1 MPPTATIAHPTST
14 PSLDST
20 DAVSAEI
27 AQRLDDRLAPLD
39 RLDVDLQPDGAI
51 VWEGRLS
58 GGKIAADSG
67 MAGGDAGEFPAGASV
82 SSRQLRPAVTRANL
96 RASMG
101 DGASFGVMVGVGE
114 SYLAAF
120 ALAIGLGEIS
130 AGLVSS
136 IPLLVGGVLQL
147 ISLRAVAWFGGEKR
161 WILFCATLQGLSFFP
176 LVWAALSGSIALV
189 PLLAIASL
197 YWAGGLAS
205 GPPWNTWMESI
216 VPARIRPGYFARR
229 TRTSQICTLVGLVGG
244 GTMLQWADNRG
255 YALLGFAAIFATA
268 ALFRFWSVSWLA
280 RHKTPDSYTAGLN
293 LRRPLAAQSS
303 VASDSKSRPGNSQ
316 STTKATYQGSGISG
330 VRLLSY
336 LVAVQLM
343 VQISGPYFAPYMLRQ
358 LEFSYSQFVTILAV
372 GFLSKIIA
380 LSFWGKFSR
389 RYGAKRLLWTGGV
402 GLVPLS
408 SLWILSDNLYLLAF
422 VQALSGVMW
431 AAYELGFFLMFFETL
446 PIEKRTRM
454 LTYYNLA
461 SMIALC
467 SGAFVGAAMLR
478 FLGGDQS
485 AYWVLFG
492 VSSIGRFLALGLL
505 FGAQLRTIT
514 PIHVCLRVL
523 GVRLSTSSVDS
534 PILSSFEDRPRDPL
548 A

>member
-1 MPPTATIAHPTST
+1 MPPTATIAQPTSAT
-14 PSLDST
+14 SSDSIG
-20 DAVSAEI
+20 DASAGFASSDVLE
-27 AQRLDDRLAPLD
+27 RLDQTLDASLAQLD
-39 RLDVDLQPDGAI
+39 TISVQSSDLDVERPSESGHSQPP
-51 VWEGRLS
+51 VS
-58 GGKIAADSG
+58 
-67 MAGGDAGEFPAGASV
+67 
-82 SSRQLRPAVTRANL
+82 SSRQLRPTVTRTNL
-96 RASMG
+96 RASMA
-101 DGASFGVMVGVGE
+101 DGATFGVMVGVGE

-136 IPLLVGGVLQL
+136 IPLLVGGILQL
-147 ISLRAVAWFGGEKR
+147 VSLRAVAWFGSEKR

-176 LVWAALSGSIALV
+176 LVWAAVSGSIALV

-216 VPARIRPGYFARR
+216 VPARIRPSYFARR
-229 TRTSQICTLVGLVGG
+229 TRTSQICTLVGLVAG

-255 YALLGFAAIFATA
+255 YTLLGFAAIFATA
-268 ALFRFWSVSWLA
+268 ALFRIWSVFWLA
-280 RHKTPDSYTAGLN
+280 RHKTPDSHTAGLN
-293 LRRPLAAQSS
+293 LRRPMQSQPEITNESENRLTELATVRSTKNKSAGKSS
-303 VASDSKSRPGNSQ
+303 ESDV
-316 STTKATYQGSGISG
+316 GISG

-343 VQISGPYFAPYMLRQ
+343 VQISGPYFAPYMLKQ

-380 LSFWGKFSR
+380 LSFWGRFTR

-402 GLVPLS
+402 GLVPLAA
-408 SLWILSDNLYLLAF
+408 LWIVSDNMYQLAL

-467 SGAFVGAAMLR
+467 SGAFIGAAMLQ
-478 FLGGDQS
+478 FLGGDQA

-523 GVRLSTSSVDS
+523 GVRLSTSTVDS
-534 PILSSFEDRPRDPL
+534 PILSTLEDRPRDPS